1 MKKKFLLYLLILICT
16 ILMVSCQ
23 RSQEKTNKD
32 SDKEHN
38 SSDAFEEIESISEE
52 LLLSISKKEWDT
64 SAEQVK
70 SLHSKWNSFFS
81 EAYKKGISAEKAE
94 EFNNDLNELTNLIIS
109 KAMEENKKKADLE
122 LKKDTLKLEQQL
134 QKSSS
139 QEQNTSSSQ
148 EKSSSKEEKK
158 EELTLPEENL
168 PDNYPLLTASPS
180 ELKIAHAAVKITKHL
195 PYMSDLFK
203 LKVPSEVLTLKYLIR
218 DIKISSKLG
227 LWDLVNNDLKEI
239 EEIWPRLQGEIVE
252 KKEPLSIQFN
262 QILIE
267 LKDVIN
273 QKDSTLTTIKSDI
286 ALENIKSMTDL
297 FK

>member
-134 QKSSS
+134 QKVHLKNKTLAPLKKNLLLKKKKRRTYSS
-139 QEQNTSSSQ
+139 
-148 EKSSSKEEKK
+148 
-158 EELTLPEENL
+158 
-168 PDNYPLLTASPS
+168 
-180 ELKIAHAAVKITKHL
+180 
-195 PYMSDLFK
+195 
-203 LKVPSEVLTLKYLIR
+203 
-218 DIKISSKLG
+218 
-227 LWDLVNNDLKEI
+227 
-239 EEIWPRLQGEIVE
+239 
-252 KKEPLSIQFN
+252 
-262 QILIE
+262 
-267 LKDVIN
+267 
-273 QKDSTLTTIKSDI
+273 
-286 ALENIKSMTDL
+286 
-297 FK
+297 